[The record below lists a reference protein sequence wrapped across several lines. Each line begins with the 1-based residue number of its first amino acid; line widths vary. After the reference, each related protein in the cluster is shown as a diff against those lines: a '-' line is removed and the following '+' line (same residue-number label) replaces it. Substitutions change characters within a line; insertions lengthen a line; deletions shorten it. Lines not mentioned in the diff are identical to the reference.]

1 MIQQSHSW
9 AHTRRNS
16 TLKRHVHQNAHC
28 STISIVRQG
37 TNISVH
43 LQIKGQRRC
52 PYIYENYPAMK
63 MNEIMSFVVT
73 WTDLEIIILNE
84 GSQTKTNT

>member
-16 TLKRHVHQNAHC
+16 KSHVHQNAHC
-28 STISIVRQG
+28 SAISIVRQG

-43 LQIKGQRRC
+43 LQIKGQGRC
-52 PYIYENYPAMK
+52 PYIYENYPAMQ
-63 MNEIMSFVVT
+63 MNEIMVCVAT

-84 GSQTKTNT
+84 GSQTKTNA